1 MRYAPPVDNA
11 LLSDPSARLDRDAP
25 RSSSAAPRAVWPGL
39 ACAAAFALSSGTAA
53 ADNPTRPAT
62 VKPEAA
68 SAAPPPPDDGPLP
81 RRDNSALQRRIGVF
95 TGMTGLAGLATS
107 GVFGILALTRWNA
120 ATSQLSLCTDRAHL
134 SGCPQS
140 VKEQQV
146 TASSYATV
154 STYSFATGLVALAGG
169 ITLWY
174 TAPRVRA
181 AAPRVGLAPVP
192 LPGGAAAVLSGAF

>member
-1 MRYAPPVDNA
+1 MRYAAPVDNA
-11 LLSDPSARLDRDAP
+11 LISNPFVRLDRAAP
-25 RSSSAAPRAVWPGL
+25 RSSSAAPRAIWPGL
-39 ACAAAFALSSGTAA
+39 ACAAALALSSGSAA
-53 ADNPTRPAT
+53 AEAPARPAA
-62 VKPEAA
+62 VKPDAA
-68 SAAPPPPDDGPLP
+68 SVEPPRPDDGPLP

-95 TGMTGLAGLATS
+95 TGVTGLAGLAVS

-120 ATSQLSLCTDRAHL
+120 TTSQLNLCTDRAHL

-154 STYSFATGLVALAGG
+154 STYSFATGIVALAGG

-174 TAPRVRA
+174 TAPRMRA
-181 AAPRVGLAPVP
+181 SAPRVGLAPVP
-192 LPGGAAAVLSGAF
+192 MPGGAAAVLSGAF